1 MVHVIDTPSV
11 RAYNLELSTKSMC
24 LVSGMYLLCVNGE
37 QKLPLK
43 WWKCVGRLWQWHRQP
58 CWGVGRGNSRRASFN
73 TVCCSLP
80 WSGLLFT
87 SLGGL
92 KSYKPQSLWCCSQTT
107 TEMFLSLS
115 HVWERAE
122 VLTILRAGSHY
133 RSGVFSNALYHS
145 QLHPPWH
152 SQPLLVPCPF
162 SLHPLHLS
170 SVALLCLFHLPPVF
184 LSNIQLPFKE
194 DPGPP
199 ALLHTKNL
207 F

>member
-133 RSGVFSNALYHS
+133 RRGVFSNALTSPPGFQEEMSRLRKS
-145 QLHPPWH
+145 QKSCSLG
-152 SQPLLVPCPF
+152 LVPVKTTPSNSCKMKP
-162 SLHPLHLS
+162 
-170 SVALLCLFHLPPVF
+170 ALLC
-184 LSNIQLPFKE
+184 KE
-194 DPGPP
+194 R
-199 ALLHTKNL
+199 ASQVAQW
-207 F
+207 

>member
-1 MVHVIDTPSV
+1 MSSQAGLVCTLWVPHGSRCGRNVLSMVHVIDTPSV
-11 RAYNLELSTKSMC
+11 RACNLELSTKSMC
-24 LVSGMYLLCVNGE
+24 LVCGMYLLCVNGE

-87 SLGGL
+87 SLGSL

-122 VLTILRAGSHY
+122 VLTIPRAGSHY
-133 RSGVFSNALYHS
+133 T
-145 QLHPPWH
+145 
-152 SQPLLVPCPF
+152 
-162 SLHPLHLS
+162 S
-170 SVALLCLFHLPPVF
+170 SVQQCPY
-184 LSNIQLPFKE
+184 LSTRIPRRNVTPEEVPEIMFPW
-194 DPGPP
+194 PC
-199 ALLHTKNL
+199 AS
-207 F
+207 